1 MQNLINQ
8 FLKVRNSNFFN
19 SLVIFVIIASAIYA
33 GVSSY
38 NIPSEYIYVL
48 EIADYSIT
56 VFFVI
61 ELGIRMF
68 SEKKLSDFFKDGW
81 NIFDFVIV
89 ILSLIPVGGQSSVF
103 VARLLRIIR
112 VLRIITVIPAFRF
125 IIDSLIKTIP
135 RVGFIALLMFIFVYI
150 WGVIGTMFFG
160 DTDPDRWEN
169 IGVALLTLTQ
179 VATYDDWGA
188 IMRDLIEVHP
198 WAWIY
203 FVSYIIVNAVVLL
216 NMVIGVIVDVMTGG
230 RGVELLIDQE
240 SKSTQEEK
248 PTKKIN

>member
-1 MQNLINQ
+1 MQNLINY
-8 FLKVRNSNFFN
+8 FLNVRNSNFFN
-19 SLVIFVIIASAIYA
+19 ALVIFVIIASAVYA

-38 NIPSEYIYVL
+38 NIPSEYVFFL

-56 VFFVI
+56 IFFVI
-61 ELGIRMF
+61 EIAIRLV
-68 SEKKLSDFFKDGW
+68 SEKKITDFFKDGW
-81 NIFDFVIV
+81 NVFDFIIV
-89 ILSLIPVGGQSSVF
+89 ILSLVPLGGQSSVF

-112 VLRIITVIPAFRF
+112 VLRIITVIPSFRF
-125 IIDSLIKTIP
+125 IIESLIKTIP

-160 DTDPDRWEN
+160 ETDPDRWEN

-188 IMRDLIEVHP
+188 IMRDVIEVHP

-203 FVSYIIVNAVVLL
+203 FVTYIIINAVVLL

-230 RGVELLIDQE
+230 KGVELFIGQE
-240 SKSTQEEK
+240 SKSQHGK
-248 PTKKIN
+248 SDS

>member
-38 NIPSEYIYVL
+38 NIPSEYIYIL

-68 SEKKLSDFFKDGW
+68 SEKKLTDFFKDGW

-169 IGVALLTLTQ
+169 IGVSLLTLTQ

-188 IMRDLIEVHP
+188 IMRDLIEVH
-198 WAWIY
+198 I
-203 FVSYIIVNAVVLL
+203 S
-216 NMVIGVIVDVMTGG
+216 
-230 RGVELLIDQE
+230 
-240 SKSTQEEK
+240 
-248 PTKKIN
+248 

>member
-38 NIPSEYIYVL
+38 NIPSEYIYIL

-56 VFFVI
+56 IFFVI

-68 SEKKLSDFFKDGW
+68 SEKKLTDFFKDGW

-188 IMRDLIEVHP
+188 IMRDLIVVHP

-240 SKSTQEEK
+240 SKSAPEKNANQES
-248 PTKKIN
+248 

>member
-38 NIPSEYIYVL
+38 NIPSEYIYIL

-135 RVGFIALLMFIFVYI
+135 RVGFIALLMFFLS
-150 WGVIGTMFFG
+150 TFG
-160 DTDPDRWEN
+160 
-169 IGVALLTLTQ
+169 GL
-179 VATYDDWGA
+179 
-188 IMRDLIEVHP
+188 
-198 WAWIY
+198 
-203 FVSYIIVNAVVLL
+203 
-216 NMVIGVIVDVMTGG
+216 
-230 RGVELLIDQE
+230 
-240 SKSTQEEK
+240 
-248 PTKKIN
+248 

>member
-38 NIPSEYIYVL
+38 NIPSEYIYIL